1 MQSFSP
7 LYTYEDCAR
16 VLDNKRCF
24 KNALE
29 AYQVLRIIRGVTNTK
44 GWRNH
49 PVTLMWA
56 KYPNSY
62 VEYALCFTTEW
73 LKRGYKTTLDT
84 KLKQLYNPQESTI
97 KPDWWDVEEF
107 HSSHRQTLLTKDFN
121 YYSKFGWSEQ
131 PKYEYWWP
139 TQHGY

>member
-49 PVTLMWA
+49 PVTIMWA
-56 KYPNSY
+56 KNPNSY
-62 VEYALCFTTEW
+62 VEYALCFTDEW
-73 LKRGYKTTLDT
+73 KRRGYKTTLDI
-84 KLKQLYNPQESTI
+84 KLKDLYNSKESSD
-97 KPDWWDVEEF
+97 KPDWWSREEF
-107 HSSHRQTLLTKDFN
+107 HSSHRQTLLSKDFN